1 MWSEL
6 AEKITLAVQQIIEFA
21 KMIPGFM
28 DLSQDDQ
35 IMLLKAGQ
43 WTPPPPITCALCMV
57 DCMWCVSVCVCGG
70 FFGVC
75 LYACVFTSVTCTLHT
90 LCKVDCMWCVFLC
103 ACVCVFIS
111 VTCTLHTLCKVDCMC
126 VCLHVVCVPACI
138 VENSVAVHWFLVVT
152 RILKCRSVAA
162 LPVPLVMWRQHLQ

>member
-43 WTPPPPITCALCMV
+43 WTPRPPITCALCMV
-57 DCMWCVSVCVCGG
+57 DCMWCVCLCVCGG
-70 FFGVC
+70 FFWCVPVC
-75 LYACVFTSVTCTLHT
+75 VCVHLSHMYTAHT
-90 LCKVDCMWCVFLC
+90 LQGRLYVCVSACGVC
-103 ACVCVFIS
+103 ACVYC
-111 VTCTLHTLCKVDCMC
+111 
-126 VCLHVVCVPACI
+126 
-138 VENSVAVHWFLVVT
+138 
-152 RILKCRSVAA
+152 
-162 LPVPLVMWRQHLQ
+162 